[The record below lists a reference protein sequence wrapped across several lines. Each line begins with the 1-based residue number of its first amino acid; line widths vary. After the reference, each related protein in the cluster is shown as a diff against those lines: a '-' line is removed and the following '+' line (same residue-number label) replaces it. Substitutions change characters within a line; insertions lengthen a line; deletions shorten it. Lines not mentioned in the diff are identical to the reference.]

1 MRKKTSQLKNYIVA
15 TNIFIIAVV
24 MGILVFFAGVQHS
37 VDKNSQKT
45 MMNNVARQSEHL
57 RTILAIHYQYL
68 NELAKEMGQD
78 EELISQEHLDMLA
91 SIYESTDLERT
102 ALIEPDGTAHYDN
115 GVVKNVSHRRYF
127 KEAINGQQTLSDPL
141 ESSVDQETR
150 VVLGVPIYDKNQQV
164 IGVLGASYNV
174 TTLSHM
180 LFDDL
185 FDGEGDTLIVTH
197 TGKIITYEDGN
208 GNKKQIGYG
217 DNLFTYYAEK
227 NKSQENTLGQVKD
240 DFLSNESGFIR
251 LCLDNTQTKDYYM
264 TYMSIGMND
273 WMLCYIVPV
282 KAAQKSYAFIREYE
296 MIFMLAFCV
305 LVSILVIYIVRK
317 NNREKVKI
325 LEAAQRDALTG
336 LYNKDHTQKFIEQI
350 LQKESGPHGFVILDV
365 DYFKSVNDS
374 YGHLVG
380 DKVLSGDKL
389 LQIIAKKMKEILN
402 SYDSNSACVARLGGD
417 EFVIL
422 MRNISDRDKA
432 EQRIHNLLKNLPEMK
447 IEEMDNRGI
456 TISVGVALAPDNGN
470 SFIELYRHADQ
481 ALYETKRVGRNGYSI
496 YNPNWTENVTE
507 E

>member
-1 MRKKTSQLKNYIVA
+1 M
-15 TNIFIIAVV
+15 
-24 MGILVFFAGVQHS
+24 
-37 VDKNSQKT
+37 
-45 MMNNVARQSEHL
+45 
-57 RTILAIHYQYL
+57 
-68 NELAKEMGQD
+68 
-78 EELISQEHLDMLA
+78 
-91 SIYESTDLERT
+91 
-102 ALIEPDGTAHYDN
+102 
-115 GVVKNVSHRRYF
+115 VKNVFHRRYF
-127 KEAINGQQTLSDPL
+127 KDAINGQQTLSDPL

-185 FDGEGDTLIVTH
+185 FDGEGDTLIVTQ

-208 GNKKQIGYG
+208 ANKKQIEYG

-227 NKSQENTLGQVKD
+227 NKKQENTLGQVQD

-350 LQKESGPHGFVILDV
+350 LQKESGPHGFVILDI

-380 DKVLSGDKL
+380 DKVLSMLGKFLESQFREDD
-389 LQIIAKKMKEILN
+389 IVGRI
-402 SYDSNSACVARLGGD
+402 GGD

-470 SFIELYRHADQ
+470 TFIELYRHADQ

>member
-127 KEAINGQQTLSDPL
+127 KDAINGQQTLSDPL

-185 FDGEGDTLIVTH
+185 FDGEGDTLIVTQ

-208 GNKKQIGYG
+208 ANKKQIEYG

-227 NKSQENTLGQVKD
+227 NKKQENTLGQVQD

-350 LQKESGPHGFVILDV
+350 LQKESGPHGFVILDI

-380 DKVLSGDKL
+380 DKVLSMLGKFLESQFREDD
-389 LQIIAKKMKEILN
+389 IVGRI
-402 SYDSNSACVARLGGD
+402 GGD

>member
-1 MRKKTSQLKNYIVA
+1 
-15 TNIFIIAVV
+15 
-24 MGILVFFAGVQHS
+24 
-37 VDKNSQKT
+37 
-45 MMNNVARQSEHL
+45 
-57 RTILAIHYQYL
+57 
-68 NELAKEMGQD
+68 
-78 EELISQEHLDMLA
+78 MLA

-115 GVVKNVSHRRYF
+115 GVVKNVFHRRYF
-127 KEAINGQQTLSDPL
+127 KDAINGQQTLSDPL

-185 FDGEGDTLIVTH
+185 FDGEGDTLIVTQ

-208 GNKKQIGYG
+208 ANKKQIEYG

-227 NKSQENTLGQVKD
+227 NKNQENTLRQVQD

-380 DKVLSGDKL
+380 DKVLSMLGKFLENQFREDD
-389 LQIIAKKMKEILN
+389 IVGRI
-402 SYDSNSACVARLGGD
+402 GGD

>member
-1 MRKKTSQLKNYIVA
+1 
-15 TNIFIIAVV
+15 
-24 MGILVFFAGVQHS
+24 
-37 VDKNSQKT
+37 
-45 MMNNVARQSEHL
+45 
-57 RTILAIHYQYL
+57 
-68 NELAKEMGQD
+68 
-78 EELISQEHLDMLA
+78 MLA

-115 GVVKNVSHRRYF
+115 GVVKNVFHRRYF
-127 KEAINGQQTLSDPL
+127 KDAINGQQTLSDPL

-185 FDGEGDTLIVTH
+185 FDGEGDTLIVTQ

-208 GNKKQIGYG
+208 ANKKQIEYG

-227 NKSQENTLGQVKD
+227 NKKQENTLGQVQD

-350 LQKESGPHGFVILDV
+350 LQKESGPHGFVILDI

-380 DKVLSGDKL
+380 DKVLSMLGKFLESQFREDD
-389 LQIIAKKMKEILN
+389 IVGRI
-402 SYDSNSACVARLGGD
+402 GGD

-470 SFIELYRHADQ
+470 TFIELYRHADQ

>member
-1 MRKKTSQLKNYIVA
+1 
-15 TNIFIIAVV
+15 
-24 MGILVFFAGVQHS
+24 
-37 VDKNSQKT
+37 
-45 MMNNVARQSEHL
+45 
-57 RTILAIHYQYL
+57 
-68 NELAKEMGQD
+68 
-78 EELISQEHLDMLA
+78 MLA

-115 GVVKNVSHRRYF
+115 GVVKNVFHRRYF
-127 KEAINGQQTLSDPL
+127 KDAINGQQTLSDPL

-185 FDGEGDTLIVTH
+185 FDGEGDTLIVTQ

-208 GNKKQIGYG
+208 ANKKQIEYG

-227 NKSQENTLGQVKD
+227 NKKQENTLGQVQD

-350 LQKESGPHGFVILDV
+350 LQKESGPHGFVILDI

-380 DKVLSGDKL
+380 DKVLSMLGKFLESQFREDD
-389 LQIIAKKMKEILN
+389 IVGRI
-402 SYDSNSACVARLGGD
+402 GGD

>member
-1 MRKKTSQLKNYIVA
+1 
-15 TNIFIIAVV
+15 
-24 MGILVFFAGVQHS
+24 
-37 VDKNSQKT
+37 
-45 MMNNVARQSEHL
+45 
-57 RTILAIHYQYL
+57 
-68 NELAKEMGQD
+68 
-78 EELISQEHLDMLA
+78 
-91 SIYESTDLERT
+91 
-102 ALIEPDGTAHYDN
+102 
-115 GVVKNVSHRRYF
+115 
-127 KEAINGQQTLSDPL
+127 
-141 ESSVDQETR
+141 
-150 VVLGVPIYDKNQQV
+150 
-164 IGVLGASYNV
+164 
-174 TTLSHM
+174 M

-185 FDGEGDTLIVTH
+185 FDGEGDTLIVTQ

-208 GNKKQIGYG
+208 ANKKQIEYG

-227 NKSQENTLGQVKD
+227 NKKQENTLGQVQD

-374 YGHLVG
+374 HGHLVG
-380 DKVLSGDKL
+380 DKVLSMLGKFLESQFREDD
-389 LQIIAKKMKEILN
+389 IVGRI
-402 SYDSNSACVARLGGD
+402 GGD

-470 SFIELYRHADQ
+470 TFIELYRHADQ

>member
-1 MRKKTSQLKNYIVA
+1 M
-15 TNIFIIAVV
+15 
-24 MGILVFFAGVQHS
+24 
-37 VDKNSQKT
+37 
-45 MMNNVARQSEHL
+45 
-57 RTILAIHYQYL
+57 
-68 NELAKEMGQD
+68 
-78 EELISQEHLDMLA
+78 
-91 SIYESTDLERT
+91 
-102 ALIEPDGTAHYDN
+102 
-115 GVVKNVSHRRYF
+115 VKNVFHRRYF
-127 KEAINGQQTLSDPL
+127 KDAINGQQTLSDPL

-185 FDGEGDTLIVTH
+185 FDGEGDTLIVTQ

-208 GNKKQIGYG
+208 ANKKQIEYG

-227 NKSQENTLGQVKD
+227 NKKQENTLGQVQD

-350 LQKESGPHGFVILDV
+350 LQKESGPHGFVILDI

-380 DKVLSGDKL
+380 DKVLSMLGKFLESQFREDD
-389 LQIIAKKMKEILN
+389 IVGRI
-402 SYDSNSACVARLGGD
+402 GGD